1 MKHPNNY
8 KLFFACIIVLCS
20 FSAIAQEEKPKPK
33 LLLEIG
39 YHLSNNK
46 IPFVSVYTKSK
57 NERKFLPVPNIS
69 VKIYLTQEGDANLL
83 GTVKTNNEGRAIVSF
98 PPSVQ
103 ALWDTATLFTIV
115 GTTDASKDYR
125 SISSETSATKAKI
138 NIDTVLVDGAR
149 NILVTVTKKQGKDWV
164 PAKDIETK
172 ITVKRSIGNLSVS
185 DAETYTTDSAGQAT
199 VEFKRI
205 GIPGDE
211 KGNITL
217 VARTEDNEFVGNLSI
232 EKTVPWGSNFVNQ
245 GIDFNRRTL
254 FATRDKAPWW
264 LLFLAGSI
272 FIGVWSVIIYLVR
285 QIIKMRNLGNT

>member
-1 MKHPNNY
+1 MKQLNNY
-8 KLFFACIIVLCS
+8 KLFFAFIIGLCS
-20 FSAIAQEEKPKPK
+20 FSAIAQEAKPK

-57 NERKFLPVPNIS
+57 NERKFLPVPNIT
-69 VKIYLTQEGDANLL
+69 VKIYLTQEADANLL
-83 GTVKTNNEGRAIVSF
+83 GTVITNNEGRGIVSF

-103 ALWDTATLFTIV
+103 ALWDTATQFTLV
-115 GTTDASKDYR
+115 GSTEANKNYR

-138 NIDTVLVDGAR
+138 NIDTVLIDGAR

-185 DAETYTTDSAGQAT
+185 DAETVTTDSAGQAT
-199 VEFKRI
+199 VEFKRM

-217 VARTEDNEFVGNLSI
+217 VARTEDNEFVGNITI
-232 EKTVPWGSNFVNQ
+232 EKTVPWGSNFINQ

-272 FIGVWSVIIYLVR
+272 FIGVWSVIIYLAR
-285 QIIKMRNLGNT
+285 QIIKLRKLGNT

>member
-1 MKHPNNY
+1 MKQPNNY
-8 KLFFACIIVLCS
+8 KLFFACLILLCS
-20 FSAIAQEEKPKPK
+20 FSAKAQEAKPK
-33 LLLEIG
+33 LLLELG

-57 NERKFLPVPNIS
+57 NERKFIPVANIS
-69 VKIYLTQEGDANLL
+69 VKVYLTQEADANLL
-83 GTVKTNNEGRAIVSF
+83 GAVKTNNEGRGIVTF

-103 ALWDTATLFTIV
+103 ALWDTATQFTIV
-115 GTTDASKDYR
+115 GITDASKDYR
-125 SISSETSATKAKI
+125 SISIETSAVKAKI

-217 VARTEDNEFVGNLSI
+217 VAKIEDNEFVGNLSI
-232 EKTVPWGSNFVNQ
+232 EKTVPWGSNFINQ

-272 FIGVWSVIIYLVR
+272 FIGVWTVIIYLVG
-285 QIIKMRNLGNT
+285 QIIKIRKLDNA

>member
-1 MKHPNNY
+1 MKQPNNY
-8 KLFFACIIVLCS
+8 KLFFACIIGLCS

-33 LLLEIG
+33 LLLELG

-57 NERKFLPVPNIS
+57 NERKFIPVPNIA
-69 VKIYLTQEGDANLL
+69 VKIYLTQEADANLL
-83 GTVKTNNEGRAIVSF
+83 GTVKTNNEGRGIVSF

-103 ALWDTATLFTIV
+103 ALWDTATQFTIV
-115 GTTDASKDYR
+115 GTTEANKDYR
-125 SISSETSATKAKI
+125 STSSETSATKAKI
-138 NIDTVLVDGAR
+138 NLDTVMVDGAR
-149 NILVTVTKKQGKDWV
+149 NILVTVTKKQGMNWV

-254 FATRDKAPWW
+254 FATRNKAPWW

-272 FIGVWSVIIYLVR
+272 FIGVWSVIVYLVS
-285 QIIKMRNLGNT
+285 QIIKMRKLGTD